1 MRKAAF
7 FLLAAAAA
15 VLSVSCN
22 KDEKPETAVTDPE
35 FKPLSETTF
44 NVDKA
49 GGSFEF
55 LYDIVNPTEDM
66 VIAELQEGVDW
77 ITEPDT
83 RSTFGKVT
91 FDVLPNEEETSR
103 EASISLSYGSLGVEL
118 KVIQSEGEVIPA
130 YQINIKEID
139 YMAVTWDVTAKDQEM
154 PYINMIVDKESWDA
168 YDSFEEFFKF
178 SLITIN
184 QNAQSAGLTLEDYIE
199 QSLII
204 YGDTLDVST
213 KGLLPATEYVIYAVG
228 LTPEQE
234 MLSEVC
240 YQSFTT
246 KDMPMVDVNFTITC
260 ETSPTSVV
268 ISVTPDDDEVYYMFS
283 FVDGSGHA
291 ADDVRDSYQL
301 YVNGL
306 IEEFRE
312 YGLNM
317 PIEQIIPWIAS
328 HGPDTYSSEEYG
340 EELTPSTTYTAFAV
354 AVDLYTG
361 IFNSEAALQEFTT
374 DEMPQGE
381 WESTLTSD
389 YELDLN
395 GAVGTVQ
402 YKPGYYGTED
412 DNWIVNIKS
421 ADGVSGDEI
430 KLDFMAEAGSLE
442 AGIPTGTYNVMSA
455 SPDDMDPV
463 AGDVLPGEYFYG
475 YLYTWYK
482 GDFDADGKPQ
492 SVAPAK
498 GGTLN
503 VTNHGDGTYTIEFS
517 FVDDSPLQ
525 NEFSGSWTGAITVS
539 ED

>member
-240 YQSFTT
+240 YQSLTT

-283 FVDGSGHA
+283 FVDGSGHNP
-291 ADDVRDSYQL
+291 DDVRDSYQL

>member
-22 KDEKPETAVTDPE
+22 KDEKPEPAVTDPE

-139 YMAVTWDVTAKDQEM
+139 YMAATWDVTAKDQEM

-268 ISVTPDDDEVYYMFS
+268 ISVTPDDDELYYMFS
-283 FVDGSGHA
+283 FVDGSGHT

-306 IEEFRE
+306 IEEFRG

-328 HGPDTYSSEEYG
+328 HGPDSYSSEEYG
-340 EELTPSTTYTAFAV
+340 EVLTPSTTYTAFAV

-361 IFNSEAALQEFTT
+361 IFNSEATLQEFTT

-412 DNWIVNIKS
+412 DNWIVSIKS

-442 AGIPTGTYNVMSA
+442 AGIPTGTYNVMSV
-455 SPDDMDPV
+455 SPDDVKPV

-525 NEFSGSWTGAITVS
+525 NEFSGSWTGTLTVS

>member
-22 KDEKPETAVTDPE
+22 KDEKPEPAVTDPE

-83 RSTFGKVT
+83 RSSFGKVT

-139 YMAVTWDVTAKDQEM
+139 YMAVTWDVIAKEQEM
-154 PYINMIVDKESWDA
+154 PYINMIVDKKSWDA
-168 YDSFEEFFKF
+168 YDSFEEFFEF
-178 SLITIN
+178 SLITIR
-184 QNAQSAGLTLEDYIE
+184 QNAATAGLTLEDYIE

-246 KDMPMVDVNFTITC
+246 KDIPMVNVDFTITC
-260 ETSPTSVV
+260 ETTPTSAV
-268 ISVTPDDDEVYYMFS
+268 ISVDPGDDEVYYMFS
-283 FVDGSGHA
+283 YVSGSGYTA
-291 ADDVRDSYQL
+291 EEVKDSYQL

-306 IEEFRE
+306 IEELLGYVSLPME
-312 YGLNM
+312 EIVEAM
-317 PIEQIIPWIAS
+317 AS
-328 HGPDTYSSEEYG
+328 QGPDSYNTNEEG
-340 EELTPSTTYTAFAV
+340 DELTPSTTYTAFAV
-354 AVDLYTG
+354 AVDL
-361 IFNSEAALQEFTT
+361 
-374 DEMPQGE
+374 
-381 WESTLTSD
+381 
-389 YELDLN
+389 
-395 GAVGTVQ
+395 
-402 YKPGYYGTED
+402 
-412 DNWIVNIKS
+412 
-421 ADGVSGDEI
+421 
-430 KLDFMAEAGSLE
+430 
-442 AGIPTGTYNVMSA
+442 
-455 SPDDMDPV
+455 
-463 AGDVLPGEYFYG
+463 
-475 YLYTWYK
+475 
-482 GDFDADGKPQ
+482 
-492 SVAPAK
+492 
-498 GGTLN
+498 
-503 VTNHGDGTYTIEFS
+503 
-517 FVDDSPLQ
+517 
-525 NEFSGSWTGAITVS
+525 
-539 ED
+539 

>member
-22 KDEKPETAVTDPE
+22 KDEKPEPAVTDPE
-35 FKPLSETTF
+35 FKPLSETTI

-268 ISVTPDDDEVYYMFS
+268 ISVTPDDDELYYMFS
-283 FVDGSGHA
+283 FVDGSGHT

-306 IEEFRE
+306 IEEFRG

-328 HGPDTYSSEEYG
+328 HGPDSYSSEEYG
-340 EELTPSTTYTAFAV
+340 EVLTPSTTYTAFAV

-361 IFNSEAALQEFTT
+361 IFNSEATLQEFTT

-412 DNWIVNIKS
+412 DNWIVSIKS

-442 AGIPTGTYNVMSA
+442 AGIPTGTYNVMSV
-455 SPDDMDPV
+455 SPDDVKPV

>member
-22 KDEKPETAVTDPE
+22 KDEKPEPAVTDPE

-139 YMAVTWDVTAKDQEM
+139 YMAATWDVTAKDQEM

-268 ISVTPDDDEVYYMFS
+268 ISVTPDDDELYYMFS
-283 FVDGSGHA
+283 FVDGSGHT

-306 IEEFRE
+306 IEEFRG

-328 HGPDTYSSEEYG
+328 HGPDSYSSEEYG
-340 EELTPSTTYTAFAV
+340 EVLTPSTTYTAFAV

-361 IFNSEAALQEFTT
+361 IFNSEATLQEFTT

-412 DNWIVNIKS
+412 DNWIVSIKS

-442 AGIPTGTYNVMSA
+442 AGIPTGTYNVMSV
-455 SPDDMDPV
+455 SPDDVKPV

>member
-1 MRKAAF
+1 MRKAAL
-7 FLLAAAAA
+7 FLFAAAAA

-22 KDEKPETAVTDPE
+22 KDDKKTTTE

-49 GGSFEF
+49 GGSLEF

-66 VIAELQEGVDW
+66 VVAELQEGVDW
-77 ITEPDT
+77 ITDVNAH
-83 RSTFGKVT
+83 STFGKVT
-91 FDVLPNEEETSR
+91 FNVLANEEDNTR
-103 EASISLSYGSLGVEL
+103 EASINLSYGTLGIEL
-118 KVIQSEGEVIPA
+118 KVIQGEGEVIPA

-139 YMAVTWDVTAKDQEM
+139 YMAATWDVVAKDQEM

-268 ISVTPDDDEVYYMFS
+268 ISVTPDDDELYYMFS
-283 FVDGSGHA
+283 FVDGSGHT

-306 IEEFRE
+306 IEEFRG

-328 HGPDTYSSEEYG
+328 HGPDSYSSEEYG
-340 EELTPSTTYTAFAV
+340 EVLTPSTTYTAFAV

-361 IFNSEAALQEFTT
+361 IFNSEATLQEFTT

-412 DNWIVNIKS
+412 DNWIVSIKS

-442 AGIPTGTYNVMSA
+442 AGIPTGTYNVMSV
-455 SPDDMDPV
+455 SPDDVKPV

>member
-22 KDEKPETAVTDPE
+22 KDEKPEPAVTDPE

-268 ISVTPDDDEVYYMFS
+268 ISVTPDDDELYYMFS
-283 FVDGSGHA
+283 FVDGSGHT

-306 IEEFRE
+306 IEEFRG

-328 HGPDTYSSEEYG
+328 HGPDSYSSEEYG
-340 EELTPSTTYTAFAV
+340 EVLTPSTTYTAFAV

-361 IFNSEAALQEFTT
+361 IFNSEATLQEFTT

-412 DNWIVNIKS
+412 DNWIVSIKS

-442 AGIPTGTYNVMSA
+442 AGIPTGTYNVMSV
-455 SPDDMDPV
+455 SPDDVKPV

>member
-1 MRKAAF
+1 MRKASF
-7 FLLAAAAA
+7 FLFAALAA
-15 VLSVSCN
+15 VMSVSCN
-22 KDEKPETAVTDPE
+22 PDEKKPQTGATE
-35 FKPLSETTF
+35 FKPLSETTI
-44 NVDKA
+44 NVDKS
-49 GGSFEF
+49 GGEVIFKYEV
-55 LYDIVNPTEDM
+55 VNPTEAA
-66 VIAELQEGVDW
+66 VEATLQDGVDW
-77 ITEPDT
+77 ITDLNAHSVYGEVSFHVAVNEQE
-83 RSTFGKVT
+83 ST
-91 FDVLPNEEETSR
+91 R
-103 EASISLSYGSLGVEL
+103 EAEIHLAYGDLSIDLT
-118 KVIQSEGEVIPA
+118 VIQGEGEYIEPF
-130 YQINIKEID
+130 QINIKEVD
-139 YMAVTWDVTAKDQEM
+139 YMAVTWDVIAKDQEM
-154 PYINMIVDKESWDA
+154 PYINMIVDKATW
-168 YDSFEEFFKF
+168 DSFASFDEYFDY
-178 SLITIN
+178 SLDRISES
-184 QNAQSAGLTLEDYIE
+184 AAGAGLTLEDYIE
-199 QSLII
+199 QSLLI

-213 KGLLPATEYVIYAVG
+213 KGLLPATEYIIYAIG

-234 MLSEVC
+234 KLSEVC
-240 YQSFTT
+240 WESFTT
-246 KDMPMVDVNFTITC
+246 GEIPTVDVDFTIVC

-283 FVDGSGHA
+283 FVDGSGHNP
-291 ADDVRDSYQL
+291 DDVRDSYQL

-317 PIEQIIPWIAS
+317 PIEQIILGIAS
-328 HGPDTYSSEEYG
+328 HGPDTYNSEEYG

-361 IFNSEAALQEFTT
+361 IFNSEAALKEFTT

-389 YELDLN
+389 YELDLS

-402 YKPGYYGTED
+402 YKSDYYRNGY
-412 DNWIVNIKS
+412 DNWIVSIKS

-442 AGIPTGTYNVMSA
+442 AGIPTGTYNVMST
-455 SPDDMDPV
+455 SPDYLDPV

-503 VTNHGDGTYTIEFS
+503 VTNHGDGTYTFEFS

-525 NEFSGSWTGAITVS
+525 NEFSGSWTGSLTVS
-539 ED
+539 

>member
-22 KDEKPETAVTDPE
+22 KDEKPEPAVTDPE

-268 ISVTPDDDEVYYMFS
+268 ISVTPDDDELYYMFS
-283 FVDGSGHA
+283 FVDGSGHT

-306 IEEFRE
+306 IEEFRG

-328 HGPDTYSSEEYG
+328 HGPDSYSSEEYG
-340 EELTPSTTYTAFAV
+340 EVLTPSTTYTAFAV

-361 IFNSEAALQEFTT
+361 IFNSEATLQEFTT

-412 DNWIVNIKS
+412 DNWIVSIKS

-442 AGIPTGTYNVMSA
+442 AGIPTGTYNVMSV

-463 AGDVLPGEYFYG
+463 VGDVLPGEYYYG

>member
-306 IEEFRE
+306 IEEFRG

-328 HGPDTYSSEEYG
+328 HGPDSYNSEEYG
-340 EELTPSTTYTAFAV
+340 EVLTPSTTYTAFAV

>member
-361 IFNSEAALQEFTT
+361 IFNSEATLKEFTT

-389 YELDLN
+389 YELDLS

-402 YKPGYYGTED
+402 YKPDYYGTGD
-412 DNWIVNIKS
+412 DNWIVGIKS

-442 AGIPTGTYNVMSA
+442 AGIPTGTYNVMST
-455 SPDDMDPV
+455 SPDYLDPV

>member
-15 VLSVSCN
+15 VLSVSCH
-22 KDEKPETAVTDPE
+22 KDDKKTTTE

-66 VIAELQEGVDW
+66 VIAEIQEGVDW
-77 ITEPDT
+77 ITELDAH
-83 RSTFGKVT
+83 STFGKVT
-91 FDVLPNEEETSR
+91 FDVLANEEETAR
-103 EASISLSYGSLGVEL
+103 EASINLSYGTLGVEL
-118 KVIQSEGEVIPA
+118 KVIQGEGEVIQA
-130 YQINIKEID
+130 YQINIKEVD
-139 YMAVTWDVTAKDQEM
+139 YMSATWDVTAKDQEM

-246 KDMPMVDVNFTITC
+246 KDIPIVNVNFTITC
-260 ETSPTSVV
+260 ETTPTSAV
-268 ISVTPDDDEVYYMFS
+268 ISVDPGDDEVYYMFS
-283 FVDGSGHA
+283 YVSGSGYT
-291 ADDVRDSYQL
+291 ADEVKDSYQL

-306 IEEFRE
+306 IEELLGYVSLPME
-312 YGLNM
+312 EIVEAM
-317 PIEQIIPWIAS
+317 AS
-328 HGPDTYSSEEYG
+328 QGPDSYNTNEDG
-340 EELTPSTTYTAFAV
+340 DELTPSTTYTAFAV

-361 IFNSEAALQEFTT
+361 IFNSEATLKEFTT

-389 YELDLN
+389 YELNLN

-402 YKPGYYGTED
+402 YKPGYYGTGD
-412 DNWIVNIKS
+412 DNWIVSIKS

-430 KLDFMAEAGSLE
+430 KLDFMAEGGSLE
-442 AGIPTGTYNVMSA
+442 AGIPTGTYNVMSV
-455 SPDDMDPV
+455 SPDDVKPV
-463 AGDVLPGEYFYG
+463 AGDVLPGEYCYG

>member
-22 KDEKPETAVTDPE
+22 KDEKPEPAVTDPE

-268 ISVTPDDDEVYYMFS
+268 ISVTPDDDELYYMFS
-283 FVDGSGHA
+283 FVDGSGHT

-306 IEEFRE
+306 IEEFRG

-328 HGPDTYSSEEYG
+328 HGPDSYSSEEYG
-340 EELTPSTTYTAFAV
+340 EVLTPSTTYTAFAV

-412 DNWIVNIKS
+412 DNWIVSIKS

-442 AGIPTGTYNVMSA
+442 AGIPTGTYNVMSV
-455 SPDDMDPV
+455 SPDDVKPV